1 VESIYS
7 KIRERLLELL
17 SQNTVS
23 YSEISADLSGG
34 VDSATIIYILKAL
47 QANVKL
53 YHANADSE
61 WNSDSTWAKLISN
74 DINVIF
80 TSLPSLG
87 SSGKNFEIDRDYSN
101 SVLPDSPL
109 FWADTEGYVESIE
122 HSALTPANA
131 THFTGLGGDELFT
144 PMPANAW

>member
-1 VESIYS
+1 
-7 KIRERLLELL
+7 

-47 QANVKL
+47 HANVKL

-61 WNSDSTWAKLISN
+61 WYSDSTWPKLISN

-80 TSLPSLG
+80 SSLASLG
-87 SSGKNFEIDRDYSN
+87 S
-101 SVLPDSPL
+101 
-109 FWADTEGYVESIE
+109 W
-122 HSALTPANA
+122 
-131 THFTGLGGDELFT
+131 
-144 PMPANAW
+144 